1 MSHTAPATKSTTS
14 LSPPNLPSVPSG
26 PRLYHLSIPPK
37 SLSSGPSGPR
47 LCHLPIRTQN
57 FCHPERSCSCIFA
70 NGESKDPRVL
80 LSLRLLLLAF
90 AVAVAFAFCSCHCSC
105 RSPSSSIQPKNRHF
119 DRSCSRLRK
128 QRSGE
133 IRFCTSTV
141 RKFTQ
146 AHLPLALPFWLSSPK
161 GSAVPTPAPTAAS
174 AKPLISRVLP
184 LP

>member
-1 MSHTAPATKSTTS
+1 VSHTAPATKSTPS
-14 LSPPNLPSVPSG
+14 LSPPNLAIRSIRTQTS
-26 PRLYHLSIPPK
+26 SSAIPPK
-37 SLSSGPSGPR
+37 ILSSCPSG
-47 LCHLPIRTQN
+47 TQTLSSADPYPN
-57 FCHPERSCSCIFA
+57 SCHPERSCSRIFA
-70 NGESKDPRVL
+70 NGESKDLRL
-80 LSLRLLLLAF
+80 LLPLRLLLLAF

-119 DRSCSRLRK
+119 DRSCSRLRE

-161 GSAVPTPAPTAAS
+161 GICCSYAIP
-174 AKPLISRVLP
+174 P
-184 LP
+184 LPTSNR